1 MNTDTPLDPRYV
13 PPGYDPAHYDRP
25 SVTVDVVLFAFRA
38 NDLQVLLIRRG
49 NWPYQGY
56 WAIPGG
62 FIQMDETLEQSA
74 LRELREETGVD
85 DVHLEQL
92 YTFGDP
98 ERDPRDR
105 VISVAYFALVDAD
118 QACQVQGADDAAEAR
133 WWSMAQLPPLAFDH
147 DRVLRYAHQRLRWK
161 LEHAALGFPPPP
173 DAFTRNE

>member
-1 MNTDTPLDPRYV
+1 MNADTPLDPRYV

-74 LRELREETGVD
+74 LRELREETGVE
-85 DVHLEQL
+85 DVYLEQL

-98 ERDPRDR
+98 ARDPRSR
-105 VISVAYFALVDAD
+105 VISVAYFALVGAE
-118 QACQVQGADDAAEAR
+118 QAGQVQGADDAAEAR

-161 LEHAALGFPPPP
+161 LEHTALGFPLPP